1 MIVAVTVGTIIQSSI
16 GFGLALVVVPTL
28 TLIRPDALPATI
40 LLIALPMTTFMA
52 LRERRSIDVAGLR
65 RAAAAR
71 LPGTLAG
78 VMLLA
83 YVPDDSLSVVIGSL
97 IIVAAGISALRP
109 QLEVGRGTSLVAGFA
124 SGLMGTAAGIG
135 GPPMAL
141 AYQRRP
147 GGELRATLAGIFV
160 LGSLMSLAGLGLS
173 GRVHGRHILLALEL
187 LPGIGAGLLLSR
199 HTARLLDGGWVRAA
213 VVAFAAVT
221 GAVGVLEGLTG

>member
-135 GPPMAL
+135 GPPMPLLIRGGREGSCGPPWRASSFL
-141 AYQRRP
+141 GRSCRSQGWDCRAGFMGGISFSRSSCSPASAP
-147 GGELRATLAGIFV
+147 G
-160 LGSLMSLAGLGLS
+160 SS
-173 GRVHGRHILLALEL
+173 
-187 LPGIGAGLLLSR
+187 
-199 HTARLLDGGWVRAA
+199 
-213 VVAFAAVT
+213 
-221 GAVGVLEGLTG
+221 